1 MHKYLIFWAVYVSL
15 SLPAIAQQASR
26 QKATKQGICG
36 TVVEKKGNM
45 MPSVGPASARTNG
58 AAVIREVL
66 IFPLLNS
73 SQVDAGEN
81 GFITSVRGVKPL
93 KTVKSDK
100 NGRFCVRMPV
110 GKYTLMV
117 REPKGLYANL
127 SDSQNNIFPVSVQK
141 NRQSTIT
148 VEISHSAVF

>member
-1 MHKYLIFWAVYVSL
+1 M
-15 SLPAIAQQASR
+15 
-26 QKATKQGICG
+26 
-36 TVVEKKGNM
+36 VEKKGNM
-45 MPSVGPASARTNG
+45 MPSVGPAPARTNG
-58 AAVIREVL
+58 TAVVREVL

-73 SQVDAGEN
+73 SQVDAGDN
-81 GFITSVRGVKPL
+81 GFITSVRGAKPL

-100 NGRFCVRMPV
+100 NGRFCVSMPV
-110 GKYTLMV
+110 GKYTVMV

-141 NRQSTIT
+141 NRQSSVT